1 MKFKRLL
8 FSISA
13 ALVFLLSPS
22 SSLAGWGGG
31 GWHGGGGWGGHGG
44 GWHGG
49 WHGGWWHGGWWHG
62 GHFYNWGWW
71 PGYGWG
77 WWGWGGWYPYW
88 AWGEYPYGYWNGGY
102 GSYGDNGG
110 YGDSGGY
117 GGGHGEP
124 PGAQSETSAIQSRL
138 ANLGFYHGPIDG
150 KVGPGTESALKAF
163 QAQHGMRASGQID
176 DETLNALGLAQ
187 GR

>member
-13 ALVFLLSPS
+13 ALFFLLSPS
-22 SSLAGWGGG
+22 SSFAGWGG
-31 GWHGGGGWGGHGG
+31 GWHGGGGWGWHGGG

-49 WHGGWWHGGWWHG
+49 WHGGGWWHGGWWHG
-62 GHFYNWGWW
+62 GHWYRWGWW

-102 GSYGDNGG
+102 GAYGDPGG
-110 YGDSGGY
+110 YAGGY
-117 GGGHGEP
+117 GEP
-124 PGAQSETSAIQSRL
+124 PGAQGETSAIQSRL
-138 ANLGFYHGPIDG
+138 ANLGFYHGAIDG

-163 QAQHGMRASGQID
+163 QAQHGLRASGQID
-176 DETLNALGLAQ
+176 DETLSALGLGQ

>member
-13 ALVFLLSPS
+13 ALALLISPS

-31 GWHGGGGWGGHGG
+31 WHGGGGWGYHG

-49 WHGGWWHGGWWHG
+49 WHGRGWWHGGWYHG
-62 GHFYNWGWW
+62 GHWYRWGWW

-77 WWGWGGWYPYW
+77 WWGWGGWYPYS
-88 AWGEYPYGYWNGGY
+88 AWGEYPYGD
-102 GSYGDNGG
+102 YGDYAGG
-110 YGDSGGY
+110 YGDS
-117 GGGHGEP
+117 
-124 PGAQSETSAIQSRL
+124 PGAQDETSAIQSRL
-138 ANLGFYHGPIDG
+138 ANLGFYHGPVDG

-163 QAQHGMRASGQID
+163 QARRGLRASGQID
-176 DETLNALGLAQ
+176 DDTLNALGLGQ
-187 GR
+187 GQ